1 MGGFCEDRKQRC
13 DSSSVLRGAAESSR
27 KSEKKKSCL
36 LTVSLL
42 ASSVMAELNR
52 QLQEY
57 LAQSKSGGAKTIS
70 QSSSSTTVDLDDPEP
85 VPGSWFGRW
94 SSRWPGSSGGTP
106 SGHSSSGNSG
116 FSWPWSAEP
125 DPCLPGLSRRQRL
138 VAFGVCVS
146 FSALCFGLSAL
157 YAPLL
162 LLYAR
167 KFALLWSLGSLF
179 AIAAAAVLRGPS
191 RLAAGLPTSPGA
203 AVYLCALGGTLY
215 AALSLHSTVLT
226 ALGAALQVTVIVG
239 YVVSLLPGGSAG
251 IRFMGAMAAS
261 AIKRTVTGK
270 TMPI

>member
-1 MGGFCEDRKQRC
+1 
-13 DSSSVLRGAAESSR
+13 
-27 KSEKKKSCL
+27 
-36 LTVSLL
+36 
-42 ASSVMAELNR
+42 MAELNR

-57 LAQSKSGGAKTIS
+57 LAQSKGGGAKTIS
-70 QSSSSTTVDLDDPEP
+70 QSSSSTAVDLGDLQPGQ
-85 VPGSWFGRW
+85 VPGTWFGRW
-94 SSRWPGSSGGTP
+94 SSPFSGRGSSAGPNGSSGG
-106 SGHSSSGNSG
+106 SGV
-116 FSWPWSAEP
+116 SWPWSADP
-125 DPCLPGLSRRQRL
+125 DPCLPGMSRKQRL

-179 AIAAAAVLRGPS
+179 AIAAVAVLRGPS
-191 RLAAGLPTSPGA
+191 RLAASLPSSPGA

-251 IRFMGAMAAS
+251 IRFMGGMAAS
-261 AIKRTVTGK
+261 AIKRSVSGK

>member
-1 MGGFCEDRKQRC
+1 
-13 DSSSVLRGAAESSR
+13 
-27 KSEKKKSCL
+27 
-36 LTVSLL
+36 
-42 ASSVMAELNR
+42 MAELNR

-57 LAQSKSGGAKTIS
+57 LSQSKGGGSKPISPSG
-70 QSSSSTTVDLDDPEP
+70 SSTTVDVGDTEP

-94 SSRWPGSSGGTP
+94 SSPSPGTWRGGPSNQNSGGI
-106 SGHSSSGNSG
+106 
-116 FSWPWSAEP
+116 SWPWSAEP
-125 DPCLPGLSRRQRL
+125 DPCLPGMSRKQRL

-215 AALSLHSTVLT
+215 AALSLHSTLLT
-226 ALGAALQVTVIVG
+226 ALGAALQVTTIVG

-251 IRFMGAMAAS
+251 IRFMGGMAAS
-261 AIKRTVTGK
+261 AIKRTVSGK
-270 TMPI
+270 AMPI

>member
-1 MGGFCEDRKQRC
+1 
-13 DSSSVLRGAAESSR
+13 
-27 KSEKKKSCL
+27 
-36 LTVSLL
+36 
-42 ASSVMAELNR
+42 MADLNR
-52 QLQEY
+52 QLQQY
-57 LAQSKSGGAKTIS
+57 LAQSKGGGGAKTIS
-70 QSSSSTTVDLDDPEP
+70 QSSSSTTVDLDEP
-85 VPGSWFGRW
+85 QPAPGSWFGRW
-94 SSRWPGSSGGTP
+94 SSPWSGQ
-106 SGHSSSGNSG
+106 SSSTNSG

-125 DPCLPGLSRRQRL
+125 DPCLPGMSRRQRL
-138 VAFGVCVS
+138 VAFGVSAS

-191 RLAAGLPTSPGA
+191 RLVSGLPTSPGA

-226 ALGAALQVTVIVG
+226 ALGAALQVAVIVG

-251 IRFMGAMAAS
+251 IRFMGGMAAS
-261 AIKRTVTGK
+261 ALRRTVTGK

>member
-1 MGGFCEDRKQRC
+1 
-13 DSSSVLRGAAESSR
+13 
-27 KSEKKKSCL
+27 
-36 LTVSLL
+36 
-42 ASSVMAELNR
+42 MAELNR

-57 LAQSKSGGAKTIS
+57 LAQSKSGAAKTIS
-70 QSSSSTTVDLDDPEP
+70 QSGSSTTLELDDPEP

-94 SSRWPGSSGGTP
+94 SSPWSVGRDSSP
-106 SGHSSSGNSG
+106 SGQGSNVNGG
-116 FSWPWSAEP
+116 ISWPWSSET
-125 DPCLPGLSRRQRL
+125 DPCLPGMSRRQRL
-138 VAFGVCVS
+138 VAFAVCVS
-146 FSALCFGLSAL
+146 FSVLCFGLSAL

-179 AIAAAAVLRGPS
+179 AIAAVAVLRGPS

-226 ALGAALQVTVIVG
+226 AFGAALQVAVIVG

-251 IRFMGAMAAS
+251 IRFVGGMAAS